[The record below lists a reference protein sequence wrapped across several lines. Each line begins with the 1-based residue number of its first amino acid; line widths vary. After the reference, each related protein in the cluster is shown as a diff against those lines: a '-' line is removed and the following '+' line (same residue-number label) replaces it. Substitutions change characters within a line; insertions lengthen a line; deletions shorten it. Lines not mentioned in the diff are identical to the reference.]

1 MFFAYVDDSGNVGAL
16 PGGTTTF
23 SLGCVMFEAARWP
36 AVFDETIAFR
46 RFLRSRFKIPVRAEI
61 KANFLLHNKGPF
73 RDLALSES
81 ARFAVYRGCLR
92 LQHKLAFKVFGVV
105 IRKDILVARQ
115 SQLDPREVAW
125 EYLFQRLERF
135 TTLGST
141 QVLVMHDEGEAHLV
155 RRLQRKARRAGSA
168 GSMFGTGSLSRPAKL
183 ILDDPVPRTSRE
195 AYFVQL
201 ADLDAYA
208 AFRRL
213 YPPPP
218 RPVHVVPTTMWDEL
232 GDARFADVNKLSGGP
247 PGIVGWP

>member
-1 MFFAYVDDSGNVGAL
+1 MYFAYIDDSGNVGAL
-16 PGGTTTF
+16 PGGTITYT
-23 SLGCVMFEAARWP
+23 LGCVMFEAARWP

-46 RFLRSRFKIPVRAEI
+46 RFLRARFKIPVRAEI

-73 RDLALSES
+73 YALGLSEA

-92 LQHKLAFKVFGVV
+92 LQRKLAFKVFAVV
-105 IRKDILVARQ
+105 IRKDLLAALG
-115 SQLDPREVAW
+115 SPFDPREVAW

-141 QVLVMHDEGEAHLV
+141 QVFVLHDEGEAHLI
-155 RRLQRKARRAGSA
+155 RRLQRKARRAGTA

-183 ILDDPVPRTSRE
+183 VLDDPVSRSSRE
-195 AYFVQL
+195 AYFVQM

-213 YPPPP
+213 YPPPA
-218 RPVHVVPTTMWDEL
+218 RPVQVVPTAMWDEL
-232 GDARFADVNKLSGGP
+232 GDARYGEVNKHSGGP
-247 PGIVGWP
+247 VAIVAWP